1 MLTGDKNVQ
10 RMLIM
15 ITPVFLLVNKH
26 QLQATNQTHTA
37 AQSWSLVLSDFTSHV
52 ATDMPE
58 SESHSVNTDV
68 GPDVGYWFPI
78 NQNYSADLMRMSVE
92 VASIIGKYRGIPVV
106 PTSTHRTNLRWNC
119 VVHKG

>member
-1 MLTGDKNVQ
+1 M
-10 RMLIM
+10 
-15 ITPVFLLVNKH
+15 FLLVNKH

-37 AQSWSLVLSDFTSHV
+37 AQSWSLVLSDFISHV
-52 ATDMPE
+52 ATDMLE

-92 VASIIGKYRGIPVV
+92 VASIIGKCRGIPVV
-106 PTSTHRTNLRWNC
+106 PTSTH
-119 VVHKG
+119 